1 MILSIDFIP
10 FVIYLLLTLSHPREV
25 SRTSR
30 GWERRRWP
38 GEGCKDVHPAPAA
51 EAVRSRRA
59 SRAPLGA
66 LGGCVPRV
74 TQRAARSRGPRSGG
88 EVASRKRGRP
98 KGQTTG
104 GRAEQAS
111 NIARGTPE
119 NWRTCGF
126 DKRAALVRK
135 ASLRL
140 MAARRSG
147 PRVRV
152 RRFARKR
159 GSPARGPGVPRAL
172 LSLGARSDRG
182 AARAPRQAG
191 DGVCLHLAFPS
202 PACGRGSPRSGGE
215 RVLHEAQQVTLSRL
229 TLRARHPLPFRER
242 GKKESIQTNP
252 TGLNFKCASP
262 INQTCKLPFKSTNSV
277 YCHKSVI

>member
-135 ASLRL
+135 ASSPPDGREAVRPAGPSQTICAQARIACPRTRCPARPSLSWG
-140 MAARRSG
+140 AIGSRRS
-147 PRVRV
+147 
-152 RRFARKR
+152 
-159 GSPARGPGVPRAL
+159 PRATT
-172 LSLGARSDRG
+172 SGRWRVS
-182 AARAPRQAG
+182 
-191 DGVCLHLAFPS
+191 
-202 PACGRGSPRSGGE
+202 ACFALP
-215 RVLHEAQQVTLSRL
+215 LSRL
-229 TLRARHPLPFRER
+229 RER
-242 GKKESIQTNP
+242 VAAKRRGEGFFMKRSK
-252 TGLNFKCASP
+252 
-262 INQTCKLPFKSTNSV
+262 
-277 YCHKSVI
+277 